1 MIEVIVNGQPLEL
14 TKAPD
19 VLITR
24 SIADIREPASR
35 SSEWTKTI
43 DVPGT
48 KANNQLFSHLF
59 EVEQTVFG
67 HLFEVEQTV
76 FGSSFDPN
84 AKATCI
90 VFCDGIEQLRG
101 ILRLISIT
109 IDDSTHITYQVSIHG
124 QVADLF
130 TALADKKLNALR
142 FSEYN
147 HTLSSGAVVDSW
159 ATSITKN
166 GSSQAFAYG
175 SGYVYAMFDRGYSN
189 IRNITQ
195 YEVAWMTPCLYA
207 KTIVDEMFDIN
218 GYTYTND
225 SFFNSDRFK
234 RLVMP
239 PPSSLTIDANAL
251 ESRRF
256 KASRTTTPQS
266 LDIASTL

>member
-67 HLFEVEQTV
+67 
-76 FGSSFDPN
+76 SSFDPN
-84 AKATCI
+84 AKANCI

-147 HTLSSGAVVDSW
+147 HTLSSVAFTRVLSCSFVLSMYVVFIS
-159 ATSITKN
+159 
-166 GSSQAFAYG
+166 
-175 SGYVYAMFDRGYSN
+175 VYIIF
-189 IRNITQ
+189 
-195 YEVAWMTPCLYA
+195 
-207 KTIVDEMFDIN
+207 
-218 GYTYTND
+218 
-225 SFFNSDRFK
+225 
-234 RLVMP
+234 
-239 PPSSLTIDANAL
+239 
-251 ESRRF
+251 
-256 KASRTTTPQS
+256 
-266 LDIASTL
+266 